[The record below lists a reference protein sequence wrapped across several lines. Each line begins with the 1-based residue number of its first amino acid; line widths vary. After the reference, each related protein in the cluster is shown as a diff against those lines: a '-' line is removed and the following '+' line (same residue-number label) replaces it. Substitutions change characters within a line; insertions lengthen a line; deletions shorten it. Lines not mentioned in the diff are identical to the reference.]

1 MMSIEYLRQFKIG
14 QFAIFDIVISYVG
27 IAILS
32 PILIWFTSKFNLK
45 IPVISWLWFTLP
57 IAVIFHI
64 IFGQST
70 PLMKMLTDPW
80 SYQFYVVVLF
90 LIFMIHMGLRKIHKI
105 K

>member
-1 MMSIEYLRQFKIG
+1 MSIEYLRQFKIG

-32 PILIWFTSKFNLK
+32 PILIWFASKFNLK
-45 IPVISWLWFTLP
+45 IPVVSWLWFTLP

-70 PLMKMLTDPW
+70 PMMKMFSDPW
-80 SYQFYVVVLF
+80 NYQFYVVVLI
-90 LIFMIHMGLRKIHKI
+90 LIFMTHMGIRKIHKI
-105 K
+105 N